1 MTVAARQALRNFTE
15 AIIPQLLRHRDGR
28 MVRGLA
34 SGHHQTRRG
43 HILLLSEKQSVLL
56 RD

>member
-43 HILLLSEKQSVLL
+43 HILLLSEK
-56 RD
+56 